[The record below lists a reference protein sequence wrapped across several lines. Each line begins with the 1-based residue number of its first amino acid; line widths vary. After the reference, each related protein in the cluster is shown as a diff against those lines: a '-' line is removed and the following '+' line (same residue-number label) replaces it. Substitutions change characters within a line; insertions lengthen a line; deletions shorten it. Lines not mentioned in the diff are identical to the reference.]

1 MVGWAE
7 LGQYSVAEL
16 GELGQHGVA
25 KLCLLATQWGSLGVA
40 ATRLKLCVVLQVALS
55 PSAWGNG

>member
-7 LGQYSVAEL
+7 LAQ
-16 GELGQHGVA
+16 LGQHAGVA
-25 KLCLLATQWGSLGVA
+25 ELCLLATQWGSLGVA

>member
-1 MVGWAE
+1 MGGGAE
-7 LGQYSVAEL
+7 LAQ
-16 GELGQHGVA
+16 LGQHAGMA